1 LKNRVWWIMTK
12 ISVPHDAKCTVKG

>member
-12 ISVPHDAKCTVKG
+12 ISVPYDAKCTVKG